1 MIKKALLLI
10 TCYLLHTVCIAQPY
24 QAMRVLYEKDIQTG
38 ASQIDKYLPLLKGK
52 RVAIIANPTSLINK
66 THLVD
71 TLLSLKINIKKI
83 FSPEHGFR
91 GVADA
96 GETVHSDKDKK
107 TGLTIISLYGK
118 HMKPTKED
126 LADVDVLVYD
136 IQDVGVRFYTY
147 ISTMSNCMDAAAEHK
162 KLLLY

>member
-1 MIKKALLLI
+1 MIKSA
-10 TCYLLHTVCIAQPY
+10 LLHTICCFILITGFAQPY
-24 QAMRVLYEKDIQTG
+24 YQTKVLYEKDIQTG

-52 RVAIIANPTSLINK
+52 RVAIIANATSLINK

-71 TLLSLKINIKKI
+71 TLLSLKVNIKKI

-91 GVADA
+91 GQADA
-96 GETVHSDKDKK
+96 GEQVNNGKDKK
-107 TGLTIISLYGK
+107 TGLPIISLYGK
-118 HMKPTKED
+118 HMKPAKED

-147 ISTMSNCMDAAAEHK
+147 ISTMSNCMEAAAEE
-162 KLLLY
+162 